1 MKYLLF
7 LLPAFLMVFQPGSC
21 DARPAQVIL
30 IRHGEKNEPEE
41 GIHLSE
47 KGFARARALVSYFGS
62 NPEVLR
68 KGPIRAFF
76 AMMPKDASGSV
87 RAIETLKPS
96 SSALGIPIQ
105 SGFKRGEYPAMVAR
119 ILSDPSFN
127 GGTVV
132 ICWEHKVIPSIAKA
146 LGSEQAPSFWDGAV
160 YDRAWFLD
168 LSTPEVLFRN
178 LPENVLPG
186 DST

>member
-7 LLPAFLMVFQPGSC
+7 LLAAFLLVFRPGFC
-21 DARPAQVIL
+21 EARPAQVIL
-30 IRHGEKNEPEE
+30 IRHGEKNEPDE

-47 KGFARARALVSYFGS
+47 KGFARARALVSYFSS
-62 NPEVLR
+62 NSEVLR

-76 AMMPKDASGSV
+76 AMMPKDESGSR
-87 RAIETLKPS
+87 RAIETLEPS
-96 SSALGIPIQ
+96 SRALGIPVR
-105 SGFKRGEYPAMVAR
+105 SGFKRGEYPAMVAQ
-119 ILSDPSFN
+119 ILSEPSFS

-132 ICWEHKVIPSIAKA
+132 ICWEHKVIPPIAKA
-146 LGSEQAPSFWDGAV
+146 LGAEQAPSLWDGAV

-168 LSTPEVLFRN
+168 LGTPEVLFRN